1 MAAEPKVLTVPAT
14 AVPPALTL
22 NEVVVRLVGSMASEK
37 FALIVVLSRTSV
49 AESEGNTDDTSGAVV
64 SGTAPV
70 VKLQE

>member
-37 FALIVVLSRTSV
+37 VALIVVLSRTSV

-64 SGTAPV
+64 SGAAPV
-70 VKLQE
+70 VKLQL